1 MDIFIKL
8 YTAQREKER
17 ENKKKEQEPTVI
29 ILISRAPSPSIIFA
43 GDDLLQSKQ
52 NKYKKR
58 GRIQRLTRAE
68 RDHLQESKWGRRW
81 NASVCLCVGN
91 NHHRTSSVIGVRIII
106 IIIIREVERDRDES
120 HSCWLDSSETKGDL
134 LLLQLM
140 TNETTGTAKKCH
152 RKKKRE
158 KEKRTQNDRVTGRAR
173 GRQQKYKD
181 KEEMVSFFS
190 INQRRVLL
198 IGHWRCVSPLSNCV
212 YRKNWGGGRD
222 IFSISVYNIII
233 IYI

>member
-68 RDHLQESKWGRRW
+68 RDHLQESK
-81 NASVCLCVGN
+81 
-91 NHHRTSSVIGVRIII
+91 
-106 IIIIREVERDRDES
+106 
-120 HSCWLDSSETKGDL
+120 
-134 LLLQLM
+134 
-140 TNETTGTAKKCH
+140 
-152 RKKKRE
+152 
-158 KEKRTQNDRVTGRAR
+158 
-173 GRQQKYKD
+173 
-181 KEEMVSFFS
+181 
-190 INQRRVLL
+190 
-198 IGHWRCVSPLSNCV
+198 
-212 YRKNWGGGRD
+212 
-222 IFSISVYNIII
+222 
-233 IYI
+233 